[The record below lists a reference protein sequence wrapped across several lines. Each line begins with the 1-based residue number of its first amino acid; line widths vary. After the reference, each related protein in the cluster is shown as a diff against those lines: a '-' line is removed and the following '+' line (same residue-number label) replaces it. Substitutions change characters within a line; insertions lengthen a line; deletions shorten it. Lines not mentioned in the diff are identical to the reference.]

1 MGRFRRFA
9 RATPGL
15 ARRPRQPLR
24 VNLADRERAAQL
36 TVRLVLLRR
45 LTAQNG
51 HPHRYAG
58 IVRSVPDPHVHAQL
72 RAEGAVGEAEA
83 VAIAELMQALA
94 APSRVRLLYALRDG
108 EAGVGELADRAGVTP
123 SAASQQ
129 LRILRHLR
137 FVATRRDGRA
147 VLYRLHDGHVAALLD
162 EVRNHLD
169 HATLGWTAP
178 AAQEAKK
185 T

>member
-1 MGRFRRFA
+1 MPEA
-9 RATPGL
+9 HL
-15 ARRPRQPLR
+15 
-24 VNLADRERAAQL
+24 
-36 TVRLVLLRR
+36 
-45 LTAQNG
+45 
-51 HPHRYAG
+51 
-58 IVRSVPDPHVHAQL
+58 HAQL
-72 RAEGAVGEAEA
+72 RRDPLEEPQA

-108 EAGVGELADRAGVTP
+108 EAGVSELAERAEVTP

-147 VLYRLHDGHVAALLD
+147 ILYRLHDDHVAALLD

-169 HATLGWTAP
+169 HAARGWTAP
-178 AAQEAKK
+178 AARSEAR

>member
-1 MGRFRRFA
+1 M
-9 RATPGL
+9 P
-15 ARRPRQPLR
+15 
-24 VNLADRERAAQL
+24 DAAQHA
-36 TVRLVLLRR
+36 RLRDE
-45 LTAQNG
+45 A
-51 HPHRYAG
+51 
-58 IVRSVPDPHVHAQL
+58 
-72 RAEGAVGEAEA
+72 AVGEPEA

-94 APSRVRLLYALRDG
+94 TPSRVRLLYALRDG

-137 FVATRRDGRA
+137 FVATRREGRA

-169 HATLGWTAP
+169 HAALGWTAP
-178 AAQEAKK
+178 SARTTTRA
-185 T
+185 